1 MTMTACPGVA
11 VAVAVTVRVL
21 ESVLP
26 LSTGGLNDTVTP
38 LGVKESVSVNAAV

>member
-1 MTMTACPGVA
+1 MTMTTCSGVA
-11 VAVAVTVRVL
+11 VAVAVNVRVL